1 MSQVTQGIR
10 SVLSIPAV
18 YRLFGQLIGGASGR
32 RKFVADHIRPQQGDR
47 ILDIGCGP
55 GVLVPYLPVVD
66 YVGFDASD
74 DYIQAAQEQYG
85 DLATFY
91 CQQVS
96 AETITGHSQ
105 FDLVLAVG
113 ILHHLD
119 DAEAI
124 QLCHLAEAA
133 LKPGG
138 RLITFD
144 GCYLPGQSPIAH
156 YLLTRDR
163 GQNVRD
169 QEGYTKLVSQAF
181 TKDVVVNIRHDLL
194 RIPYTH
200 IILECTK

>member
-1 MSQVTQGIR
+1 MPQVTQGIR

-18 YRLFGQLIGGASGR
+18 YHLFGQLTGGASGR
-32 RKFVADHIRPQQGDR
+32 RRFVADHIRPQPGDR
-47 ILDIGCGP
+47 VLDIGCGP
-55 GVLVPYLPVVD
+55 GVLVPYLPAVD
-66 YVGFDASD
+66 YVGFDASEE
-74 DYIQAAQEQYG
+74 YIQAAQAQYG
-85 DLATFY
+85 DRATFY

-96 AETITGHSQ
+96 AETITEQSQ

-113 ILHHLD
+113 VLHHLD
-119 DAEAI
+119 DAEAL
-124 QLCHLAEAA
+124 QLCYLAQAA

-144 GCYLPGQSPIAH
+144 GCYVAGQSPIAR
-156 YLLTRDR
+156 YLLSRDR

-169 QEGYTKLVSQAF
+169 QDGYTKIVSQVF
-181 TKDVVVNIRHDLL
+181 SKDVVASIRHDLL